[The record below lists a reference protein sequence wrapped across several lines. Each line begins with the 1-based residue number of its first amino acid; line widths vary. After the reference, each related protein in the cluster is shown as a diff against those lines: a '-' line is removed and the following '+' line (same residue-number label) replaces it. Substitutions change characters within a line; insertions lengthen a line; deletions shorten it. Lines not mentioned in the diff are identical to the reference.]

1 MTNFCFQAIITVP
14 SFRSLKL
21 TGRKREMLEELD
33 ENGILHKELLD
44 DLWPNYKNKDFLLNL
59 LANYYMVKLKN
70 YIVIYLVIFLF

>member
-1 MTNFCFQAIITVP
+1 
-14 SFRSLKL
+14 
-21 TGRKREMLEELD
+21 MLEELD

-70 YIVIYLVIFLF
+70 YTVIYLVIFLF